1 MHLDNK
7 LWEDMGNKF
16 MYIVLVY
23 TLGALTHNQHWD
35 FVVELL
41 HLYFGQKGVGSGVIW
56 EVQII

>member
-1 MHLDNK
+1 
-7 LWEDMGNKF
+7 MGNKF

-41 HLYFGQKGVGSGVIW
+41 HLYFGQKGVGSGVI
-56 EVQII
+56 